1 MTVKM
6 VDPDFVCGALLIPLF
21 VSCGYTGDERGPAIV
36 LTCTLLHFIMSIFVK
51 PDPLGTSQRKFT
63 ELMFATAAGLSIG
76 VLAGG
81 PQDMAI
87 GATVLAI
94 LADLMCWGEGEKS
107 LNAVDSIET
116 EQRGGITGVGG
127 DTGRTADGKMILL

>member
-1 MTVKM
+1 M
-6 VDPDFVCGALLIPLF
+6 VDPDLVCGTLLIPLF

-36 LTCTLLHFIMSIFVK
+36 LTCTLLHFMVSIFVK
-51 PDPLGTSQRKFT
+51 RDPLGTSQRKFT

-94 LADLMCWGEGEKS
+94 LADFMCFGEGEDS
-107 LNAVDSIET
+107 LNAVDSIDIA
-116 EQRGGITGVGG
+116 QRGGIRRLRG
-127 DTGRTADGKMILL
+127 DMGLGAKGEPLLL